1 MGLTLLDTGVVIGF
15 LDADDAFHAASHRAL
30 AALMKED
37 TFFCMATV
45 SYAELLTG
53 VGLGH
58 HDRSIVEGFLEDFSI
73 GIVPIDHTIAAEAA
87 RIRSTHTQKVKGG
100 GRRPTIRMPD
110 ALILATAEV
119 TEGIDRILVA
129 DRRWPKAKLS
139 VDVTLLDAG

>member
-15 LDADDAFHAASHRAL
+15 LDAGDAFHAASHEAIVGL
-30 AALMKED
+30 MAAD
-37 TFFCMATV
+37 AFFCMATV

-58 HDRSIVEGFLEDFSI
+58 HDRAIVEGFLDDFSV
-73 GIVPIDHTIAAEAA
+73 GIVPIDHAIAAEAA
-87 RIRSTHTQKVKGG
+87 RIRSTHTHKVKGG

-119 TEGIDRILVA
+119 TDGIDRILVA

-139 VDVTLLDAG
+139 VDVTLLEAS

>member
-1 MGLTLLDTGVVIGF
+1 VGLTLLDTGVVIGF
-15 LDADDAFHAASHRAL
+15 LDADDAFHAASHQAL
-30 AALMKED
+30 AALMKD
-37 TFFCMATV
+37 DAFFCMATV

-87 RIRSTHTQKVKGG
+87 RIRSTHTQKVKSGA
-100 GRRPTIRMPD
+100 RRPTIRMPD

-139 VDVTLLDAG
+139 VEVTLLDAG